1 MYKRRSGQLSMLD
14 SPTMFG
20 TIPLDSKNG
29 WVKLSGIIPWMEFEE
44 RYAANFKS
52 RKGQG
57 ACPARMALGALLIKE
72 RYGVSDEDVV
82 AEIAMNPY
90 LQYFLGLREFRYT
103 APFDASMLT
112 RFRHRISGEML
123 AWINDRVIGRP
134 QPEDSRNDD
143 DPKGGNGSGGDGGT
157 EETPE
162 EAAAGSDSTESA
174 PANEGTMIL
183 DATCAPQDIR
193 YPTDTSLLNEA
204 RINAEEIIDALHQS
218 GLTGGEKPR
227 TYREKALREY
237 NAFSK
242 SRKKAQKKIR
252 KVKGKLLNY
261 LARDLT
267 AINRIVVEH
276 PDQDCLGEALTP
288 RQVERL
294 AVIIALYE
302 QQRAMHEGGTR
313 SVPKRIV
320 SLSQYWV
327 RPIVRGKQRAEVE
340 FGSKVEMSVVDGFLR
355 VEKLQWEAFNEGG
368 TLIDSVEA
376 FRRAYGHYPA
386 RVLADKIFRTRENLR
401 YCKAR
406 GIHINGPKLG
416 KPSADEALRNQQLKE
431 EWLESGERGEIERDF
446 GVGKRRYSLGRI
458 MMKLRDTSE
467 VAVRV
472 AVRVA
477 VLAMNLWKKLR
488 LLLQHLWNLLYN
500 CFATLR
506 PTQNCATFLLAGS

>member
-1 MYKRRSGQLSMLD
+1 MYKRRTGQLSMLD

-20 TIPLDSKNG
+20 TIPLDSKNE

-72 RYGVSDEDVV
+72 RYGFSDEDVV

-123 AWINDRVIGRP
+123 AWVNDRVIGRP
-134 QPEDSRNDD
+134 QPEDTGNDD
-143 DPKGGNGSGGDGGT
+143 DSGGGSKGSGSDGDSGT
-157 EETPE
+157 EETHE
-162 EAAAGSDSTESA
+162 EAASESRSAEIA

-204 RINAEEIIDALHQS
+204 RISAEEIIDALHQS
-218 GLTGGEKPR
+218 GLTDGEKPR
-227 TYREKALREY
+227 TYREKALGEY
-237 NAFSK
+237 NSFSK
-242 SRKKAQKKIR
+242 ARRKTGKTIR
-252 KVKGKLLNY
+252 KMRGKLLNY

-267 AINRIVVEH
+267 AINRIVAEH
-276 PDQDCLGEALTP
+276 PDVDLEEALTP

-302 QQRAMHEGGTR
+302 QQRAMHEDGTR

-340 FGSKVEMSVVDGFLR
+340 FGSKVEMSVVDGYLR
-355 VEKLQWEAFNEGG
+355 VEKLRWEAFNEGG
-368 TLIDSVEA
+368 TLIDSVESY
-376 FRRAYGHYPA
+376 RRAYGHYPA
-386 RVLADKIFRTRENLR
+386 RVLADKIFRTRENLG
-401 YCKAR
+401 YCKER
-406 GIHINGPKLG
+406 GIRINGPKLG
-416 KPSADEALRNQQLKE
+416 KPPTDEAIRRQQLKE

-467 VAVRV
+467 VAVRMV
-472 AVRVA
+472 
-477 VLAMNLWKKLR
+477 VLAMNLWRKLR
-488 LLLQHLWNLLYN
+488 LLLQLLWNRLN
-500 CFATLR
+500 NWSATFLSL
-506 PTQNCATFLLAGS
+506 QNCAIFTLADS

>member
-14 SPTMFG
+14 TPTMFG
-20 TIPLDSKNG
+20 TIPLDSKNE
-29 WVKLSGIIPWMEFEE
+29 WVKLSGLIPWMEFEE

-72 RYGVSDEDVV
+72 RYGFSDEDVV
-82 AEIAMNPY
+82 SEIAMNPY

-123 AWINDRVIGRP
+123 AWVNDRVIGRP
-134 QPEDSRNDD
+134 EPEDTRNDD
-143 DPKGGNGSGGDGGT
+143 NPKGGNGSGGDDGGN
-157 EETPE
+157 EESPVE
-162 EAAAGSDSTESA
+162 SASGSDPAELV

-204 RINAEEIIDALHQS
+204 RINAEKIIDALHQS

-227 TYREKALREY
+227 TYRKKARREY
-237 NAFSK
+237 NSFSK
-242 SRKKAQKKIR
+242 GRRKTVKTIR
-252 KVKGKLLNY
+252 KIKGKLLNY

-267 AINRIVVEH
+267 AINRIVVGH
-276 PDQDCLGEALTP
+276 PDMDLEEALTP

-302 QQRAMHEGGTR
+302 QQRAMHEDGTR

-340 FGSKVEMSVVDGFLR
+340 FGSKVEMSVVDGYLR
-355 VEKLQWEAFNEGG
+355 VEKLRWEAFNEGG

-376 FRRAYGHYPA
+376 YRRAYGHYPA
-386 RVLADKIFRTRENLR
+386 RVLADKIFRTRENLG
-401 YCKAR
+401 YCKER

-416 KPSADEALRNQQLKE
+416 KPPTDDALRRQQLKE

-472 AVRVA
+472 V
-477 VLAMNLWKKLR
+477 VLAMNLWRKLR
-488 LLLQHLWNLLYN
+488 LSLRFLWNLLHD

-506 PTQNCATFLLAGS
+506 LSRNCAIIGLIGS